1 MNKKSGLLI
10 GALAGLAGYVVGGK
24 VTDYVSGKL
33 FGDKLKEEKK
43 LVDENGFVI
52 IKEDW
57 VKEDGDSTDSSSDD
71 GDL

>member
-1 MNKKSGLLI
+1 MNKKSGLII
-10 GALAGLAGYVVGGK
+10 GALAGLAGYLVGGK
-24 VTDYVSGKL
+24 VTDYVSGKI
-33 FGDKLKEEKK
+33 FGNKLEEKKK

-57 VKEDGDSTDSSSDD
+57 VKEDGDSTDSSSND

>member
-10 GALAGLAGYVVGGK
+10 GALAGLAGYLVGGK
-24 VTDYVSGKL
+24 VTDYVSGKI
-33 FGDKLKEEKK
+33 FGDKLEEEKK

>member
-33 FGDKLKEEKK
+33 FGNKLEEEKK

-71 GDL
+71 GNL